1 MTRLAIATAAAIWA
15 AFLMPAAHAQQRMP
29 CAERSAV
36 TGGLHDH
43 GEKVVLRG
51 IVNDTD
57 MLEIWLDE
65 NDGSF
70 SVIFTKPPGTASCM
84 VAAGQGMSYVVNA
97 PAPKQGGKS

>member
-1 MTRLAIATAAAIWA
+1 MTRAIAAAAAIWA
-15 AFLMPAAHAQQRMP
+15 AFLMPAAAQQQQMP
-29 CAERSAV
+29 CAPRDAV

-65 NDGSF
+65 NDGSY

-84 VAAGQGMSYVVNA
+84 VAAGQGMSYVVDA
-97 PAPKQGGKS
+97 PAPKPGGKS

>member
-1 MTRLAIATAAAIWA
+1 MIRPAIATAAAIWA
-15 AFLMPAAHAQQRMP
+15 AFLMPAQAQQRAP
-29 CAERSAV
+29 CAPRDAIAESLAK
-36 TGGLHDH
+36 H

-51 IVNDTD
+51 IVNDAD

-70 SVIFTKPPGTASCM
+70 SLIFTKPPGTVSCM

-97 PAPKQGGKS
+97 PAPKPGS

>member
-1 MTRLAIATAAAIWA
+1 
-15 AFLMPAAHAQQRMP
+15 MPAQAQQRMP
-29 CAERSAV
+29 CAPRDAV

-84 VAAGQGMSYVVNA
+84 VAAGVGMGYVVDR
-97 PAPKQGGKS
+97 PAPPPEKGS

>member
-1 MTRLAIATAAAIWA
+1 MKFIKSSALALVLMAFPAAA
-15 AFLMPAAHAQQRMP
+15 QQQQMP
-29 CAERSAV
+29 CAPRDAV
-36 TGGLHDH
+36 AKGLAKH

-84 VAAGQGMSYVVNA
+84 VAAGVGMGYVVNA
-97 PAPKQGGKS
+97 PAPKPGSKS

>member
-1 MTRLAIATAAAIWA
+1 MTRPAIATAAAIWA
-15 AFLMPAAHAQQRMP
+15 AFLMPAALAQQQQMP
-29 CAERSAV
+29 CAPRDAIAESLAK
-36 TGGLHDH
+36 H

-51 IVNDTD
+51 IVNDAD

-70 SVIFTKPPGTASCM
+70 SLIFTKPPGTASCM

-97 PAPKQGGKS
+97 PAPKPGS